1 MSGTQNVEIEDK
13 LDKELEYRAR
23 ANAIGKGDGNSVE
36 TKDENREKYMDEP
49 VRWTPF
55 ESFEEMEVAE
65 ETQEKAQE
73 KAREINK
80 LAEVLTPMVS
90 NIVYNN
96 EESAVI
102 ESKVENV
109 FTGFMSRLKSLFSK
123 KSDEMEDDKSVSIT
137 DISDENNTFT
147 VYKGSDGQL
156 LWLSSYSNNIRDN
169 DYPPEIISSKSHK
182 NFVSK
187 VDSGEVPLPEMWLW
201 HESNWKMGEATVVA
215 YDDETGAAIA
225 GGFFY
230 KEAEPIALAIKNSK
244 IDWGVS
250 HGMPSMQIKRSA
262 EDPTILVEHVT
273 KEISPLPHF
282 AAANKFAGF
291 IVLKEAN
298 MALQGEKRSQLEK
311 AGFPVEALDSLD
323 AMNKAKSDV
332 ADNLALDRK
341 EADIEPEV
349 QEPQADEKSEEQN
362 IEEQVVKEQ
371 VLETEEATFSDKQL
385 SELQSAFS
393 AFGEKLVA
401 ELPAMIQSAVEEKMK
416 PLIEEQERIKEA
428 DAQAILESTP
438 VASLRDMLLNSGPL
452 LKSQSATE
460 SKDTIVDGRTKLAK
474 SGPEETD
481 FEDAQGPFDL
491 TATIIKGI
499 TTGSYKNTSAF
510 QRDSR

>member
-90 NIVYNN
+90 NVVYNN

-169 DYPPEIISSKSHK
+169 DNPPEIISSKSHR

-215 YDDETGAAIA
+215 YDEETGAAIA

-250 HGMPSMQIKRSA
+250 HGMPSMQIKRSE
-262 EDPTILVEHVT
+262 EDPTILIEHIT

-298 MALQGEKRSQLEK
+298 MAVQAEKRSQLEI

-332 ADNLALDRK
+332 ADDLKLDRK

-349 QEPQADEKSEEQN
+349 QEPQADEKPEEQ
-362 IEEQVVKEQ
+362 EQKV
-371 VLETEEATFSDKQL
+371 ETEEVAFSDKQL
-385 SELQSAFS
+385 GELQSAFA
-393 AFGEKLVA
+393 AFGDKLVA
-401 ELPAMIQSAVEEKMK
+401 ELPAMIQSAVEEKMR
-416 PLIEEQERIKEA
+416 PLIEEQKTIKEA

-438 VASLRDMLLNSGPL
+438 KASLVDMLTNGGPL
-452 LKSQSATE
+452 LKFQSATE
-460 SKDTIVDGRTKLAK
+460 SKDTIVDGRTTLAK
-474 SGPEETD
+474 SKPEETD

-491 TATIIKGI
+491 SASIMKGI
-499 TTGSYKNTSAF
+499 TSGSYKNASAF
-510 QRDSR
+510 QRDGRN